1 MGAETEFS
9 FVYPVHIWNRWSEMP
24 CKILTSPIQKVLSHH
39 CNIFVIHYYLSIRSI
54 YLILEV

>member
-24 CKILTSPIQKVLSHH
+24 CKSLTSPIQKVLSHH
-39 CNIFVIHYYLSIRSI
+39 CNIFVTIHYYL
-54 YLILEV
+54 